1 MSIKEMIKSYYP
13 NNKIAN
19 DIKIAKMIDDRF
31 IYVELNDGSATF
43 YELKQDKFFVY
54 KRSEVLSLKDNK
66 NWLQI
71 FRQAKLNNILKNE

>member
-54 KRSEVLSLKDNK
+54 KRSEVTSISDYKK
-66 NWLQI
+66 WVQI
-71 FRQAKLNNILKNE
+71 FRETKLNDLLS